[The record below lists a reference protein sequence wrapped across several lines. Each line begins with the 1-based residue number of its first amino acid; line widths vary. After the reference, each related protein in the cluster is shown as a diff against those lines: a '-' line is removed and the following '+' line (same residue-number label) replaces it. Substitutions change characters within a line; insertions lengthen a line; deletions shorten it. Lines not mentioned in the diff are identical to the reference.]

1 MGAIDLSQEVK
12 QSYQGIKPK
21 SAPLDGYWVL
31 PVTAEHAA
39 RWPPSPEATEDHPL
53 DNWGP
58 EYWAFRTP
66 ANRIS
71 KATLEKLQT
80 FLELALEGDGF
91 THDPLKAH
99 CKQSVRS
106 KFDMLHIGIMCQ
118 YGQDHIGE
126 HGVQLSRDTRLQ
138 TTVGQ
143 NDAMKRLFL
152 CIYHEVA
159 PLVWDL
165 LRSLDPR
172 VFQFDLW

>member
-1 MGAIDLSQEVK
+1 MGAVDLSEEVK
-12 QSYQGIKPK
+12 RSYQKTSPK
-21 SAPLDGYWVL
+21 SAPRDGYWVL
-31 PVTAEHAA
+31 PVAPEHASL
-39 RWPPSPEATEDHPL
+39 WPSSPEATEHHPV

-71 KATLEKLQT
+71 KATLEKLQI
-80 FLELALEGDGF
+80 FLELALEGDVF
-91 THDPLKAH
+91 THGPLKAH

-106 KFDMLHIGIMCQ
+106 RFDMLHIGIMCH
-118 YGQDHIGE
+118 YGQDQLGE

-138 TTVGQ
+138 DTDAQ

-152 CIYHEVA
+152 CIYDEVA

-165 LRSLDPR
+165 LRSLDPQ